1 MNKLYLVR
9 HGENPA
15 NLTKELSSR
24 KIDYPLTPKG
34 RLQAQQTG
42 TYFRDKAIHEIYA
55 SSLKRAVETAS
66 IIARDLGL
74 ETEIMDN
81 FRELDVGDLEGH
93 PDLEEAWRI
102 HNGVIQTW
110 LDGSPET
117 HFPGGENYYIAAGR
131 MRDGVESILDGK
143 KDRNIIVVGHGGIFA
158 ASVIDLCPGIDL
170 EMLKNRENHNCSV
183 SEIDMYLKDGTWY
196 GEVERWAD
204 YSHLHGEAANLV
216 SGLL

>member
-15 NLTKELSSR
+15 NLTKEFSSR
-24 KIDYPLTPKG
+24 KIDYPLTAKG
-34 RLQAQQTG
+34 RLQAEQTG
-42 TYFRDKAIHEIYA
+42 IYFRGKTIHEVYA
-55 SSLKRAVETAS
+55 SSLKRAVETAC
-66 IIARDLGL
+66 IIARHLGL
-74 ETEIMDN
+74 ETTVMDN

-102 HNGVIQTW
+102 HYSVIQTW

-117 HFPGGENYYIAAGR
+117 HFPGGENYYIAAAR
-131 MRDGVESILDGK
+131 MREGVERILEDK
-143 KDRNIIVVGHGGIFA
+143 KDRNIIIVGHGGIFA
-158 ASVIDLCPGIDL
+158 TSVIDLCPGVDL

-183 SEIDMYLKDGTWY
+183 SEINMHQRNGTWS
-196 GEVERWAD
+196 GEVVRWAD
-204 YSHLHGEAANLV
+204 YSHLHGEAAELV